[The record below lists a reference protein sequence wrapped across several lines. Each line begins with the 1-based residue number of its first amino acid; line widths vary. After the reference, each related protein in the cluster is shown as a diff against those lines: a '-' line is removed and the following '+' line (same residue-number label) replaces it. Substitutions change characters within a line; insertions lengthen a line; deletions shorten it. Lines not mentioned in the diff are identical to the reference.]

1 MAVEA
6 PGKFLVTTALKE
18 TWPEKAE
25 ILFLGEWC
33 KTYFDNQKNFKNAQ
47 TLKYHWDDRKK
58 LKKDY
63 SYLDKLYE
71 NLLNELAEDLNNI
84 HKTQFPVNYWRI
96 LIGPWLGY
104 FIHII
109 YDRWYMINTA
119 LKGFPKLST
128 IILEINENK
137 SVPKDFNNF
146 MNLCLSD
153 EWNHFIYGQIINS
166 LNISNVFYKKSN
178 INQTSNEVRYT
189 LREKIKFLYAKFI
202 NKYSVNSSY
211 FLINTYL
218 SNFNFLKLLF
228 KLKVIPAPNSSFLI
242 RTSSFSKT
250 LRKFKINSKNRISES
265 NDFEAILRQLIV
277 KQIPICYVESFSE
290 LSKMSYRLNWPRSPK
305 TIFTSNS
312 HNSDDV
318 FKEYAARCVDTNNT
332 KLIIGQH
339 GGNYGI
345 GEFNFNEKHE
355 IEICHKYLSWG
366 WKSMDKKILPFGQ
379 LKLKNPIKIKNS
391 EKQHL
396 LLVTATF
403 PRYSYFIY
411 SAVLASQWLY
421 YFKDQCEFIDNLNS
435 GIKQETIVRFY
446 KNDYKWNQAKR
457 WKDKFP
463 NIKINNGK
471 KNILVQLKKCR
482 LFVSTYNATT
492 YLESI
497 AMNIPTVIYWDTNY
511 WELRNSAIPFFNKFR
526 KAGIFHDSPS
536 SAAFHINLIWDNVD
550 DWWNSLE
557 VKTALEDFNNNYN
570 KKPKD
575 LIDQLVQII
584 K

>member
-1 MAVEA
+1 MVERV
-6 PGKFLVTTALKE
+6 LITTALE
-18 TWPEKAE
+18 DTWPEYD
-25 ILFLGEWC
+25 IPVLFLGEWC
-33 KTYFDNQKNFKNAQ
+33 KLYSSKDKWSKFDSMVVP
-47 TLKYHWDDRKK
+47 YHWDDREK

-63 SYLDKLYE
+63 SYFEKLHE
-71 NLLNELAEDLNNI
+71 ELLNELAEDLNNI
-84 HKTQFPVNYWRI
+84 HKTQFTVNYWRI

-104 FIHII
+104 FTHII

-119 LKGFPKLST
+119 LKRFSKLST
-128 IILEINENK
+128 IILKLDEDNL
-137 SVPKDFNNF
+137 VPND
-146 MNLCLSD
+146 MNHFHDLYSSD
-153 EWNHFIYGQIINS
+153 LWNHFIYGKIIDIS
-166 LNISNVFYKKSN
+166 IISNVLPKKPNASQKSN
-178 INQTSNEVRYT
+178 EIRYT
-189 LREKIKFLYAKFI
+189 IQQKIKFLYAKYI
-202 NKYSVNSSY
+202 NKYSVNGSY

-218 SNFNFLKLLF
+218 SKLNYLKLLF
-228 KLKVIPAPNSSFLI
+228 KLKVIPVPNSSFSI
-242 RTSSFSKT
+242 KTSKPNKIF
-250 LRKFKINSKNRISES
+250 RNFKINSNDRISKC

-277 KQIPICYVESFSE
+277 KQIPVCYVESFFE
-290 LSKMSYRLNWPRSPK
+290 LSAMSRTLNWPKSPK

-318 FKEYAARCVDTNNT
+318 FKQYAARCIEKSNT

-366 WKSMDKKILPFGQ
+366 WGSTEKKVLPIGQ

-391 EKQHL
+391 EKHHL
-396 LLVTATF
+396 LLVTASF
-403 PRYSYFIY
+403 QRYSYFIY
-411 SAVLASQWLY
+411 SAVMASQWLY
-421 YFKDQCEFIDNLNS
+421 YFNDQCEFIDNLNS
-435 GIKQETIVRFY
+435 GIKQETIVRLY

-497 AMNIPTVIYWDTNY
+497 TMNIPTVIYWDTKY
-511 WELRNSAIPFFNKFR
+511 WELRDSAIPFFNRFR